1 MYFSIWTALWAPPL
15 EGDLGKHLVEPSSGS
30 FGCCITGSLGFF
42 LFLFFNLIYFNWR
55 LITLQYCGFCHTST
69 WISRGRTCVPSS
81 WIPLPPSSPPHPSG
95 LSQSTNF
102 ECPASCIEL
111 ALVICF
117 TYGNIHVSVL
127 FSQVF
132 PSRLLPRSPK
142 VCSLHLC
149 LFCCLA
155 YGVII
160 TVFLNFIYIF
170 WYTILVFLFLT
181 YFTLYNRLQL
191 QPPCIESTIDYIN
204 VLNPPCIEV

>member
-1 MYFSIWTALWAPPL
+1 MVFAIHRHESVAGVHVSPHPESPSHLPL
-15 EGDLGKHLVEPSSGS
+15 HP
-30 FGCCITGSLGFF
+30 
-42 LFLFFNLIYFNWR
+42 
-55 LITLQYCGFCHTST
+55 
-69 WISRGRTCVPSS
+69 
-81 WIPLPPSSPPHPSG
+81 IPLVCPRVPILSALLHASNLDWWFISHMVIYMFQCYSFKSSHPR
-95 LSQSTNF
+95 
-102 ECPASCIEL
+102 
-111 ALVICF
+111 
-117 TYGNIHVSVL
+117 L
-127 FSQVF
+127 FPQ
-132 PSRLLPRSPK
+132 SPK

-191 QPPCIESTIDYIN
+191 QPPCIESTIYYIN